1 MNFEEKLLVE
11 LKAEMADRATR
22 ETVGGPRRI
31 TGRRWVAGTAVAGV
45 AAAGAVAVPLVT
57 GSATPAYAITSNADG
72 SVTVKINEF
81 RHPDRLQADL
91 AARGIRS
98 DITYLAPGKNCA
110 ADPFPGRHGHPTD
123 PATWPI
129 QDTDNNEYKITP
141 QHIAP
146 AQTLVLRFKENP
158 QHTSAVLG
166 FWLGNGP
173 VKPCKIVNGPT
184 WNPPTP

>member
-1 MNFEEKLLVE
+1 MNFEERLLTE
-11 LKAEMADRATR
+11 LKAEMADRTTR
-22 ETVGGPRRI
+22 ELTGSPRRI
-31 TGRRWVAGTAVAGV
+31 TGRRLAVGAAVAGV
-45 AAAGAVAVPLVT
+45 AAAGAVAVPLVA
-57 GSATPAYAITSNADG
+57 GSATPAYAITTNPDG

-98 DITYLAPGKNCA
+98 DITYLAPGKRCA
-110 ADPFPGRHGHPTD
+110 IDPFPGQHGRPTD

-129 QDTDNNEYKITP
+129 QIADNNEFKIAP
-141 QHIAP
+141 QRIGP
-146 AQTLVLRFKENP
+146 AQTLVLRFGENP
-158 QHTSAVLG
+158 QRNRGVLG

-184 WNPPTP
+184 WNPPAP